1 MECDIDVFSTIG
13 EQVRSGIVNALAG
26 VGLSVDR
33 SHLAMGP
40 VPAEE
45 SCREVL
51 VWISNVRIYDA
62 AAPDTLQENR
72 VLVHFG
78 LAFDI
83 NVRIG
88 LCYIE
93 SDSDGEPTPANTL
106 DQWTRTI
113 HQYGVTSYLAATNEL
128 TGDRLGP
135 ASSLSVTP
143 SSMEP
148 YNLGDHAGW
157 TFVIS
162 VALL

>member
-1 MECDIDVFSTIG
+1 MECDIDVFNTVG
-13 EQVRSGIVNALAG
+13 EQVRSGIVNALAEA
-26 VGLSVDR
+26 GLSVER

-40 VPAEE
+40 IPAEE
-45 SCREVL
+45 SCREVV

-62 AAPDTLQENR
+62 ASPDTLQENR

-83 NVRIG
+83 NVRVG
-88 LCYIE
+88 LCYME
-93 SDSDGEPTPANTL
+93 SAGDGDPMPAATL
-106 DQWTRTI
+106 DSWTREI
-113 HQYGVTSYLAATNEL
+113 NRYGVISYLAATNEL

-162 VALL
+162 AALL